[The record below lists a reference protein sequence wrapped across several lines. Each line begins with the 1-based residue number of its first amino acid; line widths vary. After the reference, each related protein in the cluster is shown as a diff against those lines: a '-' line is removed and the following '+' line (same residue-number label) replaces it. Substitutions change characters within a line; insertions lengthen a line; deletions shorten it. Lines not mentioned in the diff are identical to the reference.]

1 MKVKF
6 DLYLKVQSNSK
17 VSSLFA
23 GTQDKC
29 VTCKKTVYPI
39 EKVNKWPLCSLKVSS
54 FLLASNV
61 YVMNHSLKFLFP
73 VFLERIKIFTMGNVE
88 FSVQEISITLYSN
101 LKQYDTFG
109 SYKLGR
115 IVEWWLRI
123 PFFSPLRVLRARER
137 KVSIIRREKVYKWR
151 EVPLQVHNSLLS
163 QFTFLTLFPL

>member
-39 EKVNKWPLCSLKVSS
+39 EKVNKWPLCGLKVSS

-73 VFLERIKIFTMGNVE
+73 VFLERIKIFTMEMWIG
-88 FSVQEISITLYSN
+88 
-101 LKQYDTFG
+101 
-109 SYKLGR
+109 
-115 IVEWWLRI
+115 
-123 PFFSPLRVLRARER
+123 ARNF
-137 KVSIIRREKVYKWR
+137 
-151 EVPLQVHNSLLS
+151 HNTIFQLE
-163 QFTFLTLFPL
+163 TI